1 MCFRLYC
8 MYCKDN
14 FGKTKSFF
22 MKRFSSYL
30 QWFWKE
36 KLVCHRHLAN
46 CVNRAES
53 SCFDSVLS
61 DGDNARITKCFLSSY
76 CFISVSSGTI
86 STVASSSFFSDSP
99 CLIVCACS
107 RWLFALCFPWSPGL
121 QASDGNGNFTLR
133 CFTLLGFNF
142 KNVWLGQSG
151 LQWASIYIIGK
162 CSSPTKS
169 SPEACSFLFP
179 FASVFSNHQHVSANQ
194 FYRKVFRFESFD
206 IYGKLVVLFVI
217 SFNQRGRI
225 SHILVGSCP
234 LDSGKGQIMEEV
246 QFKRVIIEWVP
257 VDKVKYA
264 PSVPKSERNRPKKK
278 MILWSYMCSLVNC
291 WAVLRFPCDPPHPH
305 PLPEY
310 MPLSSLYWD
319 EFDFLRG
326 FEA

>member
-8 MYCKDN
+8 MYCKVN

-121 QASDGNGNFTLR
+121 PRTVMGILLSDA
-133 CFTLLGFNF
+133 LLF
-142 KNVWLGQSG
+142 L
-151 LQWASIYIIGK
+151 ASISRTFDSVKAAFSELVSTSSGSVRLQQNRLRK
-162 CSSPTKS
+162 HALVCFLSHVCSPTTNRS
-169 SPEACSFLFP
+169 RPINFIERSFGSNPLTSM
-179 FASVFSNHQHVSANQ
+179 AS
-194 FYRKVFRFESFD
+194 
-206 IYGKLVVLFVI
+206 
-217 SFNQRGRI
+217 
-225 SHILVGSCP
+225 
-234 LDSGKGQIMEEV
+234 
-246 QFKRVIIEWVP
+246 W
-257 VDKVKYA
+257 
-264 PSVPKSERNRPKKK
+264 
-278 MILWSYMCSLVNC
+278 
-291 WAVLRFPCDPPHPH
+291 
-305 PLPEY
+305 
-310 MPLSSLYWD
+310 
-319 EFDFLRG
+319 
-326 FEA
+326 